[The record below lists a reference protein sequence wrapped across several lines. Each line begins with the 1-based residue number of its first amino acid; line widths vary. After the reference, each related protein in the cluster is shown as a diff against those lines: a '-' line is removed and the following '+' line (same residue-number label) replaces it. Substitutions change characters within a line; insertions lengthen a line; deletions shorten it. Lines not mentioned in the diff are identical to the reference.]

1 MRRQEIRRSVF
12 IALFAALIS
21 AGCVMAIPLPGG
33 VPISLQNF
41 FCILAGA
48 ILGSWRGAAAVC
60 AWAALGAA
68 GVPVFANAHGGPA
81 VLMGPTG
88 GYIAGYALGSL
99 ATGLLLGTPGVGE
112 GRTKRGWVR
121 LALCSLAGYALVYAP
136 GIPWFMRVMGAAG
149 KPQTFGSALSLAF
162 VPFVPGDLVKLALTV
177 AAAGALRPVAARYLS
192 DGGADAEAEAQALA
206 ELEAAERADSEPADG
221 GRDGGSDKA

>member
-1 MRRQEIRRSVF
+1 MDKRGIRRTAF

-21 AGCVMAIPLPGG
+21 AGSVMSIPLPGG

-48 ILGSWRGAAAVC
+48 LLGSWRGAAAVC

-81 VLMGPTG
+81 ILLGPTG

-99 ATGLLLGTPGVGE
+99 ATGLLLGEPRIG
-112 GRTKRGWVR
+112 GRRGKAEWAR
-121 LALCSLAGYALVYAP
+121 LVLCPLAGYALVYAP
-136 GIPWFMRVMGAAG
+136 GIPWFMRVMDAAG
-149 KPQTFGSALSLAF
+149 KPQTFGSALSLTF
-162 VPFVPGDLVKLALTV
+162 IPFIPGDLAKLALT
-177 AAAGALRPVAARYLS
+177 AALSAALRPVAARYLEPQ
-192 DGGADAEAEAQALA
+192 DAEAEAEALA
-206 ELEAAERADSEPADG
+206 EMGSEG
-221 GRDGGSDKA
+221 NSEGKGDGGSDKA